1 MIDNSN
7 SKKWEVRVIIELEFR
22 GQFEMKKGSEE
33 YNCLVSKLP
42 NVFVGKIERLQ
53 SIIKILSNAAKQCMK
68 EKKMHL
74 GPWRKQRYVEAK
86 WLRVVERTTSM
97 SMIKPLAVN
106 DNYSVHPARTR
117 ARESMLTMDLL
128 DNLPMIPNYFAP
140 AVEVL

>member
-1 MIDNSN
+1 MIDNTN
-7 SKKWEVRVIIELEFR
+7 IKKGEVRVIIELDFR

-33 YNCLVSKLP
+33 YNDLVSKLP

-53 SIIKILSNAAKQCMK
+53 AVIKILSNAAKRCMK

-86 WLRVVERTTSM
+86 WVRVVERTTTTL
-97 SMIKPLAVN
+97 IKPLAV
-106 DNYSVHPARTR
+106 DEYSTHLVRAR

-128 DNLPMIPNYFAP
+128 DNLPNMPNFFAP